1 MGDQSSK
8 YKSERVKYSIL
19 SISKNL
25 RRGSVVERGSPLA
38 CLSLFFIDI
47 ILSSDCYNVQ
57 FVCIKYIPSH
67 TEQTQRGVDF
77 SSFNLVLIGRGI
89 FLCLMSQQHRQF
101 HNNGGGGSSS
111 SVGLWGQYNDTTF
124 TKIFVGGLAWDTQ
137 RHTLKRYFEQ
147 FGEILEAVVIT
158 DKTTGR
164 SKGYGFVSPHSPF
177 SFLE

>member
-57 FVCIKYIPSH
+57 FVCISTFH
-67 TEQTQRGVDF
+67 LTQ
-77 SSFNLVLIGRGI
+77 NK
-89 FLCLMSQQHRQF
+89 H
-101 HNNGGGGSSS
+101 
-111 SVGLWGQYNDTTF
+111 
-124 TKIFVGGLAWDTQ
+124 
-137 RHTLKRYFEQ
+137 
-147 FGEILEAVVIT
+147 
-158 DKTTGR
+158 
-164 SKGYGFVSPHSPF
+164 KGA
-177 SFLE
+177 